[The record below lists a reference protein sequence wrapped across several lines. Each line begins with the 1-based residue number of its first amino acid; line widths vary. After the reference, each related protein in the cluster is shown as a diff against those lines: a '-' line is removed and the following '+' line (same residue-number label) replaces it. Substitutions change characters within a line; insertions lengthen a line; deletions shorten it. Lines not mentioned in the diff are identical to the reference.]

1 MNFSQMRHARWAV
14 GLSLYNH
21 MHKFKHVICVKIV
34 RLGAVPSC
42 IIQIDNS
49 SFILLQFDLI

>member
-1 MNFSQMRHARWAV
+1 MRHARWAV